1 MSAQRFINLKH
12 DESFLCMAVH
22 PIYPLLAVC
31 DSMQDLYLYHINA
44 SQPLMRLMYL
54 NSPAD
59 CIAFHSTLPFVA
71 AVCHERGEVTFWNI
85 EKMLNEP
92 DVALNFD
99 LDPTLDP
106 FATVTMVKP
115 SYIIFHPTRPYVAV
129 GGVDSESSFI
139 KIFVVNDN
147 DEPVEVNSI
156 EIPMDV
162 DDPYDKIESIT
173 FSSDGVFLA
182 ATFGKHIMVWVF
194 SQTETDKMKVLMDVD
209 MNMVVK
215 SIVFSPIDH
224 ILVAG
229 CDDRDSRGIIAS
241 FKIEKDTHTTP
252 DGWTM
257 TRFPKDKSTPS
268 AISTL
273 AFYPTRPFLVGGF
286 INGDVNFYEV
296 NETDPLSVVNY
307 YFEKPIKP
315 ISFNNSHLPLPI
327 VAANRHFLVTC
338 GSNQLHVHALGKK
351 FEDEMA
357 KREASFATKDM
368 PILFTKIMQFEE
380 QKNIIMKAVREVF
393 EGFSI
398 DETGDYLKL
407 RCEIKRA
414 KENCLTLEFMK
425 HDFYKDHF
433 GDDVDDVDM
442 DFDPSYEGFD
452 VLYIRGL
459 SKCGTNSGNSLLAL
473 LDKLANSIPFIEYIA
488 LFDASGLMR
497 CDKDVTLYQLKI
509 LASETGDSWY
519 GSKGY
524 KSQTHDK
531 VMEHNMKLR
540 NQIMNELLEVV
551 DPNVKSNI
559 MNAFPEL
566 DPAKTV
572 HECFKMMSEQI
583 RSFPEKKCTVEQNI
597 KLAALKNLMS
607 AMEQQSSFKLESNQD
622 LLKRVSHGGYKRAAK
637 KRATKKRAAKKSAT
651 KKRAAK
657 KSATKKRATKKRA
670 TKKRAAKKRRNK
682 SN

>member
-12 DESFLCMAVH
+12 DEWFLCMAVH

-44 SQPLMRLMYL
+44 HQLPLMRLMYL

-71 AVCHERGEVTFWNI
+71 AGCHEAGQVTFWNI
-85 EKMLNEP
+85 EKMLEHP
-92 DVALNFD
+92 DEALNFD

-106 FATVTMVKP
+106 FATVTMVNP
-115 SYIIFHPTRPYVAV
+115 SYIIFHPTMPYVAV
-129 GGVDSESSFI
+129 GGVDSESSSSFI

-147 DEPVEVNSI
+147 DEPVEVKSI

-173 FSSDGVFLA
+173 FSPDGVFLA
-182 ATFGKHIMVWVF
+182 ATFGKHIMVWFF
-194 SQTETDKMKVLMDVD
+194 SQTKTEEMKQLMDVD

-215 SIVFSPIDH
+215 SLVFSPIDH

-229 CDDRDSRGIIAS
+229 CDRDSGGIIAS

-257 TRFPKDKSTPS
+257 TRFPNDKSTTS

-273 AFYPTRPFLVGGF
+273 AFHPMLPLLVGGF
-286 INGDVNFYEV
+286 VNGDVNFYEV
-296 NETDPLSVVNY
+296 HESEADPLSVLNY

-315 ISFNNSHLPLPI
+315 ISFNNSHLPLPS
-327 VAANRHFLVTC
+327 VALNRQFLVTC
-338 GSNQLHVHALGKK
+338 GSNELQVYSLGKK

-357 KREASFATKDM
+357 KRGASFATKDM

-380 QKNIIMKAVREVF
+380 QKHIIMKAVRKVF
-393 EGFSI
+393 EGFLI

-407 RCEIKRA
+407 SYEIKRA
-414 KENCLTLEFMK
+414 TQNCLTIEFMK

-433 GDDVDDVDM
+433 LDDGDDVDM
-442 DFDPSYEGFD
+442 DFDPSHEGLD
-452 VLYIRGL
+452 VLYIGAL
-459 SKCGTNSGNSLLAL
+459 NKCGTNNGNSLLAL
-473 LDKLANSIPFIEYIA
+473 VDALAKSIPFIEYIA
-488 LFDASGLMR
+488 LLDASRLMK
-497 CDKDVTLYQLKI
+497 CDKDVNLYQLKI

-540 NQIMNELLEVV
+540 NKNMDELLKVV
-551 DPNVKSNI
+551 GPTVESNI
-559 MNAFPEL
+559 MKAFPEL
-566 DPAKTV
+566 DPDMTV
-572 HECFKMMSEQI
+572 HECFKMMSDQI
-583 RSFPEKKCTVEQNI
+583 RSFPEGKCTVEQNTKI
-597 KLAALKNLMS
+597 EALTNLMS
-607 AMEQQSSFKLESNQD
+607 AMEKSSFKLEPNKD
-622 LLKRVSHGGYKRAAK
+622 LLKRVSHGGYKR
-637 KRATKKRAAKKSAT
+637 
-651 KKRAAK
+651 
-657 KSATKKRATKKRA
+657 ATKKRATKKRA
-670 TKKRAAKKRRNK
+670 TKKRVTKKRATKKRATKKRRNK